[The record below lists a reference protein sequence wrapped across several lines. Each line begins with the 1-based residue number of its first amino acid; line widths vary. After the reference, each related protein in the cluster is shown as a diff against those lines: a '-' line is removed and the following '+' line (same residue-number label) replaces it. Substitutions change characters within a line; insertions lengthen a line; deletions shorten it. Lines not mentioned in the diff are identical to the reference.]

1 MNCLE
6 IENGATDNK
15 TIYVI
20 RVMQFP
26 SKVLSKFNSS
36 CKINV
41 ENRKIYR
48 YIFYQEVEYVLCI
61 NFMSSNQGP

>member
-26 SKVLSKFNSS
+26 SEVLSKFNSS
-36 CKINV
+36 WKKKV
-41 ENRKIYR
+41 ENRKIYT
-48 YIFYQEVEYVLCI
+48 YFIKKWNMYYV
-61 NFMSSNQGP
+61 